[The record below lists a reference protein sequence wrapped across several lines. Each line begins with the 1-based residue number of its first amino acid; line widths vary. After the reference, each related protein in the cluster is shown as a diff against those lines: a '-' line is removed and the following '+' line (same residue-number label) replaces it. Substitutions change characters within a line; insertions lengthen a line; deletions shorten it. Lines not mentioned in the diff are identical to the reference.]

1 MKKIKTGLSLIILGN
16 FLYLASTVFNRNEAS
31 DLSNFTSGL
40 LIGLSIG
47 CNLIG
52 IILTASYLAEENEKS
67 KNNTKVKNNKKSKSN
82 K

>member
-1 MKKIKTGLSLIILGN
+1 MKKLKTGLSLIVLGN
-16 FLYLASTVFNRNEAS
+16 FLYLASTVFNENEAS

-52 IILTASYLAEENEKS
+52 IILVVSYMAEENEEIKKNSKTKS
-67 KNNTKVKNNKKSKSN
+67 KKKSKSN

>member
-1 MKKIKTGLSLIILGN
+1 MKKLKTGLSLIVLGN
-16 FLYLASTVFNRNEAS
+16 FLYLASTVFNRNEVS

-52 IILTASYLAEENEKS
+52 IILVASYMAEENEETKKNSKTKS
-67 KNNTKVKNNKKSKSN
+67 KKKSKSN